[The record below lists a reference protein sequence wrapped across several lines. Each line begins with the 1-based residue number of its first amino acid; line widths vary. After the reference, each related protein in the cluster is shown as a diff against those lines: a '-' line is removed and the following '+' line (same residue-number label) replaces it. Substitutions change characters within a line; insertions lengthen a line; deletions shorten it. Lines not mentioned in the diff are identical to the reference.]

1 MRHSPLNA
9 ALEFLR
15 EIMHTDMENV
25 SERLFDLGV
34 GVLAQAQKNVL
45 FTGYDTRIDEGVF
58 GVLQTA
64 QAAELLIKSA
74 IAKQHPLLIFSN
86 VPKSTSVSG
95 ELLSVQD
102 IFENGK
108 THQYA
113 DLPEKLWASTGY
125 KLPHLDTYRDF
136 GKLRNTIQHFALP
149 GANLRTEAVNFIYKV
164 IDPILEQFWSD
175 YAVNYIDLEDAQD
188 DMFSLIIAHNVIPRH
203 PDIKK
208 L

>member
-1 MRHSPLNA
+1 MDCCRIESVKII
-9 ALEFLR
+9 E
-15 EIMHTDMENV
+15 ETMHTDMKNV
-25 SERLFDLGV
+25 SEHLFNLGV

-102 IFENGK
+102 IFEDGK

-125 KLPHLDTYRDF
+125 KIPNLKTYRNF
-136 GKLRNTIQHFALP
+136 GKLRNTIQHFAVP
-149 GANLRTEAVNFIYKV
+149 SANLRTEAVSFIYDV

-188 DMFSLIIAHNVIPRH
+188 DMFRLIIQHDVIPRH
-203 PDIKK
+203 PDVKK